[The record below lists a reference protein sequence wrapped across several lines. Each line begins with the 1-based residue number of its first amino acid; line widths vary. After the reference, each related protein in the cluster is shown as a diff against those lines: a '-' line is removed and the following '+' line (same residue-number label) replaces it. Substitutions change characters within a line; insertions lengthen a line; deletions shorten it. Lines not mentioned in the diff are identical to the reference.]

1 MESLIMGVLDFIGS
15 LTLIEWLLLFI
26 TLFQFH
32 ALNLLTSIS
41 ENTYNIRRIKRTNMD
56 R

>member
-32 ALNLLTSIS
+32 ALNKLI
-41 ENTYNIRRIKRTNMD
+41 EIQQNTNKKIPMRYR
-56 R
+56 